1 MSTVCGGDIPKPTS
15 AHADAILRALWPMQS
30 ESAWGA
36 FAASLKAEALRLF
49 SEDDQQHAILQQV
62 ATDQDGP
69 FIEAATRLVTI
80 SSTTLAARYKTYAA
94 TSNTAD
100 AVARRIWA
108 TKLWMAESV
117 DNAENTITAAENELN
132 PKISAAQA
140 ADQAALAAA
149 LKGELDGRTTA
160 TITLAQGEV
169 VTAAAEGS
177 SAITALAAEVV
188 ATQPKSHGSSAP
200 APPAAPMSSGGTGQ
214 SRPHGAHGV
223 DYHRSLNGS
232 DRAGLPES
240 TTDRGHLPRNSRDAR
255 APGPETT
262 SGTPD
267 KTGSPNSAPP
277 FAASAPSSGTNSA
290 TGGSPSSV
298 LASIIKPPASTGSP
312 AAGAGSS
319 SAAGSPSGITGPPG
333 QPTTASRP
341 GTGISRA
348 ISAASAGIAIS
359 ETAARMGT
367 GAIAATSSALGAAT
381 NTSGQVA
388 QTTAAAPNTMTAPVT
403 PPTAAPLVAMPST
416 ATPMATGGP
425 ASPPLGAVPPPGGI
439 PGSPVTPSPV
449 AAAGSVPEPM
459 PMTQMRALGGG
470 SPAPTGEALTGQA
483 AEAARSILETLI
495 AQTWHIGYGGTEFS
509 WAVSVIA
516 DRTGQF
522 TAWLASSEGPS
533 YVPRGVR
540 LPTAVRLAVTDQV
553 VGREL
558 WETSAQRGG
567 ADPIK
572 LLVQHAQMLDA
583 AAPGIRVLALA
594 AAVPR
599 DHLADWAAQVGARP
613 VSLDP
618 RIIAA
623 AAAAPGAGQ
632 HRCEAVM
639 PWEWQQANTF
649 HERKRRKV
657 AAQCATA
664 ATEAGHLNN
673 PACRRVIDAFTRG
686 QAITES
692 DWADI
697 TQVHVEAWVD
707 YDLARM
713 AAHAVG
719 GSTDPSP
726 IEWTTFRTAR
736 AAEVVQCLRETST
749 AAGFA
754 DLLYASRLAGA
765 PLNAAL
771 A

>member
-1 MSTVCGGDIPKPTS
+1 MSTVCGGDVPKPTS
-15 AHADAILRALWPMQS
+15 AHADVILRALWPMQS

-49 SEDDQQHAILQQV
+49 SEDDQQHAILRQV

-69 FIEAATRLVTI
+69 FIDAATRLVTI

-94 TSNTAD
+94 TSETAD

-108 TKLWMAESV
+108 TKLCMAESV
-117 DNAENTITAAENELN
+117 DNAQTTITAAENELN
-132 PKISAAQA
+132 PKIMASKTAG
-140 ADQAALAAA
+140 QAALAAA

-160 TITLAQGEV
+160 AITLAQSEV
-169 VTAAAEGS
+169 VSAAAEGS
-177 SAITALAAEVV
+177 SAITALAAKVV
-188 ATQPKSHGSSAP
+188 ATQPKSHGNSAP
-200 APPAAPMSSGGTGQ
+200 TLPAPPMSSGGTGQ
-214 SRPHGAHGV
+214 SRPPGAHGV

-267 KTGSPNSAPP
+267 KTGGSPNSAPP
-277 FAASAPSSGTNSA
+277 FAASAPSSGTNST

-298 LASIIKPPASTGSP
+298 LASMIKPPTSTGPP
-312 AAGAGSS
+312 ASGAGSS

-333 QPTTASRP
+333 QQPTTTSRP

-348 ISAASAGIAIS
+348 ISAASAGITIA
-359 ETAARMGT
+359 ETAARTGT

-388 QTTAAAPNTMTAPVT
+388 AQPTAVAPNTMTSPIT

-416 ATPMATGGP
+416 ATPTATGGS
-425 ASPPLGAVPPPGGI
+425 ASPPPSGMPGL
-439 PGSPVTPSPV
+439 PVTPSPV
-449 AAAGSVPEPM
+449 AAAGSVPEPL

-470 SPAPTGEALTGQA
+470 SPAPTGETLTGQA

-495 AQTWHIGYGGTEFS
+495 AQTWHVGYGGTEFS

-540 LPTAVRLAVTDQV
+540 LPTAVRLAVTDQI

-558 WETSAQRGG
+558 WETSAQHGG

-583 AAPGIRVLALA
+583 AAAGTRVLALA

-599 DHLADWAAQVGARP
+599 EHLADWASQVGARP

-618 RIIAA
+618 RLVAA

-697 TQVHVEAWVD
+697 TQAHVEAWVD

-713 AAHAVG
+713 AAHAIG

-726 IEWTTFRTAR
+726 IEWTFRTAR
-736 AAEVVQCLRETST
+736 AAEVVQCLREANS
-749 AAGFA
+749 AAGCA

-765 PLNAAL
+765 PLSAAM